1 MTNEEVDE
9 IIKEVD
15 PDLNGYMK
23 YEEFVKDR
31 LDKLKK
37 WLLLYYFFFKYFSCI
52 IIFLF

>member
-15 PDLNGYMK
+15 PDSNGYMK

-37 WLLLYYFFFKYFSCI
+37 WIATLLFFFY
-52 IIFLF
+52 IF

>member
-37 WLLLYYFFFKYFSCI
+37 WIATYYFIFCI
-52 IIFLF
+52 F